1 MKNKTKNAKTTQ
13 SGRCCNGSGRA
24 QNGQSG
30 QNAQDCHGKR
40 SGGSGAQDCH
50 GKRSGGSGAQA
61 QHVER

>member
-30 QNAQDCHGKR
+30 QNAQNGQ
-40 SGGSGAQDCH
+40 SGQNAQDCH
-50 GKRSGGSGAQA
+50 GKRSGGSGARA